1 MKFYGTLGYIYDMEV
16 ERGVWSSQAEEREA
30 FGDVLTNVRRW
41 DTSGEV
47 LQNLTTS
54 NRISVLADRFLCE
67 HMGAMRYVKWN
78 GTTWE
83 IKSVELVRPR
93 AILTLG
99 GVYQGQ
105 TKQTSEPDEPT
116 NPDNTQGGGDNGDQ
130 QI

>member
-1 MKFYGTLGYIYDMEV
+1 MKFYGTLGYIYDVEV
-16 ERGVWSSQAEEREA
+16 ERGIWSSQADEREA
-30 FGDVLTNVRRW
+30 YGDVLTNVRRW
-41 DTSGEV
+41 DSTGEV
-47 LQNLTTS
+47 LQDLTTS

-83 IKSVELVRPR
+83 IKSIELLRPR

-105 TKQTSEPDEPT
+105 TKQTIEPSEPTDPDET
-116 NPDNTQGGGDNGDQ
+116 ARRYV
-130 QI
+130 